1 MGFSFSTDN
10 KRSEFYY
17 FWLGDFM
24 CIRRVLF
31 FLRSNR
37 KFYLK
42 KSHIKATSFLLSPSR
57 CDLWDHLLYTESRGK
72 RIVGKLWEKIPFS
85 NLWYLFPI
93 LKAQLP
99 NICEYSTGFA
109 LLILSLVMFAFLSVV
124 CIFQPLRT
132 DVICPVT

>member
-17 FWLGDFM
+17 FWLGDFT
-24 CIRRVLF
+24 CIRWVLF

-42 KSHIKATSFLLSPSR
+42 KITHKSNFFSPLSR
-57 CDLWDHLLYTESRGK
+57 CDLWDHLLYMESRGK

-99 NICEYSTGFA
+99 NICEYSAGFA

-124 CIFQPLRT
+124 CIFQPLGT
-132 DVICPVT
+132 DITCPVT